1 MKSNQKAGRMM
12 RVLIAASEV
21 VGFVKTGGLADVV
34 GALGRALHQKG
45 LDVRIIV
52 PLYRQIREQHPLKFT
67 GCKFSVPMGDR
78 MVSGA
83 VWEAKLPGSEVPVL
97 CIEQGSYF
105 ERDDAAQGSGIYQ
118 YSGPGGAKID
128 YPDNGERFAFFN
140 RAILAVIHRMGWWPE
155 IIHCNDWQTGLVPVL
170 LRQEADR
177 DPNFTVA
184 RRWRTVRSLFTIHNI
199 AYQGNFP
206 PLMMYCARLP
216 GHLFH
221 PEAVEFHGQLSFL
234 KAGLNFADRISTVSP
249 TYALEI
255 QTPWYGMG
263 MEGLLTRRS
272 AVLSGIVNGVDY
284 NEWNPESDHQIPA
297 NFGPENVQPGKGVCK
312 AALQKQLGL
321 AVDPRVPVLG
331 MIARMVEQKG
341 FDLMGIAL
349 PTALRQ
355 GAQFVLLGDGD
366 PWHRRTME
374 EIAARFPG
382 QVSLNFGFNEPL
394 AHLIEAG
401 SDIYLMPSLYEP
413 SGLNQLYSLKYG
425 TIPVVRATGGLADTI
440 VDATPDNLA
449 RESATGFHFGS
460 YQADAFAKA
469 MVRAI
474 QTWRTQPDV
483 WAQLMR
489 TAMTRDW
496 SWNKSADSYQELYR
510 VTSNIR

>member
-1 MKSNQKAGRMM
+1 
-12 RVLIAASEV
+12 
-21 VGFVKTGGLADVV
+21 
-34 GALGRALHQKG
+34 
-45 LDVRIIV
+45 
-52 PLYRQIREQHPLKFT
+52 
-67 GCKFSVPMGDR
+67 
-78 MVSGA
+78 
-83 VWEAKLPGSEVPVL
+83 
-97 CIEQGSYF
+97 
-105 ERDDAAQGSGIYQ
+105 
-118 YSGPGGAKID
+118 
-128 YPDNGERFAFFN
+128 
-140 RAILAVIHRMGWWPE
+140 
-155 IIHCNDWQTGLVPVL
+155 
-170 LRQEADR
+170 
-177 DPNFTVA
+177 
-184 RRWRTVRSLFTIHNI
+184 
-199 AYQGNFP
+199 
-206 PLMMYCARLP
+206 
-216 GHLFH
+216 
-221 PEAVEFHGQLSFL
+221 
-234 KAGLNFADRISTVSP
+234 
-249 TYALEI
+249 
-255 QTPWYGMG
+255 
-263 MEGLLTRRS
+263 
-272 AVLSGIVNGVDY
+272 
-284 NEWNPESDHQIPA
+284 
-297 NFGPENVQPGKGVCK
+297 
-312 AALQKQLGL
+312 
-321 AVDPRVPVLG
+321 

-510 VTSNIR
+510 ITSNIR